1 MISQPVGDNHESK
14 PYMVGGARKMKI
26 KLIGILILFSL
37 VVGGCGAPPPEPTPV
52 ESPPVAETAVPGNG
66 AEEAYPPPQIHLP
79 IVGVQD
85 PYPAPGEND
94 EGSGNVSEGA
104 GQLQKANIFIDSVT
118 VLVRESDPPQV
129 SLSVRG
135 NLPTP
140 CNQFAY
146 ELGQPDEQ
154 GRVNIE
160 VYSLVDPDV
169 ACITVLQPF
178 EEVIDLGTFL
188 LEEHELLVNGT
199 PVDEYNR

>member
-1 MISQPVGDNHESK
+1 M
-14 PYMVGGARKMKI
+14 MRKSI
-26 KLIGILILFSL
+26 GLIILFSL
-37 VVGGCGAPPPEPTPV
+37 VLVACGAPQPAPTDR
-52 ESPPVAETAVPGNG
+52 PPVGETEVPGG
-66 AEEAYPPPQIHLP
+66 SEGESYPPPQVHLP
-79 IVGVQD
+79 IVGVRD
-85 PYPAPGEND
+85 PYPEPGGD
-94 EGSGNVSEGA
+94 HEGSGNVSEGA

-129 SLSVRG
+129 SLSIRG

-146 ELGQPDEQ
+146 ELGQPDEL

-160 VYSLVDPDV
+160 IFSLVDPDV

-178 EEVIDLGTFL
+178 DEVIDLGTFM

-199 PVDEYNR
+199 PVEEYNQ